1 MSKKTSDREYL
12 YLSAMLKAR
21 EANMLT
27 RDKLERML
35 AAGSFGDAAKLLQE
49 SGWPDMSG
57 LNADGVD
64 KALSARRS
72 EIFAELDRAVP
83 EKALLEIFRAKYDYH
98 NAKAII
104 KGEGVGVN
112 AEHILSSAGRV
123 APGKLEAAFREEEGR
138 EAGFHRKLLHSSQNI
153 HPRPSVTRSR

>member
-1 MSKKTSDREYL
+1 MSEKKISDREYL

-35 AAGSFGDAAKLLQE
+35 SAGSFDDAAKLLTE

-57 LNADGVD
+57 QTAAGVD
-64 KALSARRS
+64 KLLSARRE
-72 EIFAELDRAVP
+72 EIFAEMERTIPEREVVAV
-83 EKALLEIFRAKYDYH
+83 FRTRYDYH

-104 KGEGVGVN
+104 
-112 AEHILSSAGRV
+112 
-123 APGKLEAAFREEEGR
+123 
-138 EAGFHRKLLHSSQNI
+138 
-153 HPRPSVTRSR
+153 